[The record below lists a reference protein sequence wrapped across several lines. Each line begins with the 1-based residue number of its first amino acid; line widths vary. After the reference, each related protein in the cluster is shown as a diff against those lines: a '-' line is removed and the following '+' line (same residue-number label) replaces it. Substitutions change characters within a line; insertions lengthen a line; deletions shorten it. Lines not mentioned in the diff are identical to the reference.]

1 MQHKFDSTNRFSHR
15 VENYIRYRP
24 GYPVLILPFLTGAG
38 ILEAGMKIADI
49 GSGTGISSELF
60 LKNGNAVYG
69 VEPNKEMREAAERLL
84 KSYKNFFSVNGTAER
99 TTLPAA
105 AVDMIVA
112 GQAFHWFDVAKA
124 SVEMKRILKPGG
136 YAVLIWNDRKTDAG
150 PFLTDYD
157 ALLHKYCIDYSEV
170 NHKNIDAKVMDA
182 FFGKANWKEEIFPN
196 AQLFDL
202 EGLKGRILSSS
213 YAPPEEHPNFVPMMH
228 AMKELF
234 DRYNNKGKVSLDY
247 DTRVFYGKIS

>member
-1 MQHKFDSTNRFSHR
+1 M
-15 VENYIRYRP
+15 
-24 GYPVLILPFLTGAG
+24 
-38 ILEAGMKIADI
+38 LEDKMKIADI

-84 KSYKNFFSVNGTAER
+84 SAYKSFFSVNGTAEQ
-99 TTLPAA
+99 TTLDDNSM
-105 AVDMIVA
+105 DMIVA

-124 SVEMKRILKPGG
+124 KREMVRILRPGR
-136 YAVLIWNDRKTDAG
+136 YVALIWNDRKTDAG
-150 PFLTDYD
+150 PFLTQYD
-157 ALLHKYCIDYSEV
+157 ALLHKYCIDYGEV
-170 NHKNIDAKVMDA
+170 NHKNIDAKVMNG
-182 FFGKANWKEEIFPN
+182 FFGKDNWEEKVFPN

-213 YAPPEEHPNFVPMMH
+213 YAPPETHPNFQPLMD
-228 AMKELF
+228 AMEELF
-234 DRYNNKGKVSLDY
+234 SRYHSNGKVSLDY